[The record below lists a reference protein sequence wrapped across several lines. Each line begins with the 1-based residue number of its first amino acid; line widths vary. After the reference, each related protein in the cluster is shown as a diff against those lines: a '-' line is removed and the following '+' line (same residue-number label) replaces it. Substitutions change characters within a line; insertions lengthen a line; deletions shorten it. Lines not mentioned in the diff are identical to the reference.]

1 MQAEH
6 APQST
11 NCVDLD
17 PAIVD
22 LDGLP
27 VARCTYQSHA
37 FETSASTFYQ
47 PKLVDVLVSAG
58 ARYAFIAPPDA
69 IPSSDHIMGT
79 LRFGADPT
87 SSVCDPNGKF
97 WDVGNLYAGDG
108 ALFPTSAGYNP
119 TMTITALALRVGAA
133 IVNATSP
140 ASVITAG
147 V

>member
-1 MQAEH
+1 MILVMQAED

-17 PAIVD
+17 PAVVD

-47 PKLVDVLVSAG
+47 PKLIDVLVSAG
-58 ARYAFIAPPDA
+58 AHYAFIAPPDD
-69 IPSSDHIMGT
+69 IPKT
-79 LRFGADPT
+79 
-87 SSVCDPNGKF
+87 SVCDPNGKI

-133 IVNATSP
+133 MVNVTSP
-140 ASVITAG
+140 SSLITP
-147 V
+147 